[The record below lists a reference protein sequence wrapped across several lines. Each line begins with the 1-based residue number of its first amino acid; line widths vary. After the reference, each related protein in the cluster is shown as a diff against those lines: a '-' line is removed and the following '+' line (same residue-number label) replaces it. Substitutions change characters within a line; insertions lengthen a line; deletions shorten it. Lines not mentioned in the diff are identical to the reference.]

1 MPRPSRPTLS
11 ALLAAVALSVS
22 LAACGGEES
31 TTSTTST
38 TSTSTSAAGGDG
50 GRSCEEVPAAE
61 PKDVK
66 LKPSKQQV
74 NPGEEI
80 TATVS
85 TNCGDFEIALD
96 PEAAPKTVSWFV
108 QMVKQ
113 GIYDRTPFNRV
124 VPNFLIQ
131 GGDLGADNGYLLAE
145 KPPVDTEYTRG
156 TVAMAKTAA
165 EPPGASGTQF
175 FIVTAA
181 DAGLPADYAVLG
193 EVADGRSTIEAI
205 SAQAD
210 PALGPEGGQPVTPV
224 VIESITLS

>member
-1 MPRPSRPTLS
+1 MRRANRLAFS
-11 ALLAAVALSVS
+11 ALLAAAALCVS

-31 TTSTTST
+31 TSTTST
-38 TSTSTSAAGGDG
+38 TSTSTSAAAGDG

-66 LKPSKQQV
+66 PKPSKQQV
-74 NPGEEI
+74 NPGEDI

-96 PEAAPKTVSWFV
+96 TEVSPKTVSWFV
-108 QMVKQ
+108 QLVKQ
-113 GIYDRTPFNRV
+113 GVYDRTPFNRV

-131 GGDLGADNGYLLAE
+131 GGDLGGDNGYLLAE
-145 KPPVDTEYTRG
+145 KPPVNTEYTRG
-156 TVAMAKTAA
+156 TVAMAKTSA
-165 EPPGASGTQF
+165 EPPGASRTQF

-193 EVADGRSTIEAI
+193 EVADGKSTIEAI

-210 PALGPEGGQPVTPV
+210 PALGPDGGQPVTPV
-224 VIESITLS
+224 VVESIALS